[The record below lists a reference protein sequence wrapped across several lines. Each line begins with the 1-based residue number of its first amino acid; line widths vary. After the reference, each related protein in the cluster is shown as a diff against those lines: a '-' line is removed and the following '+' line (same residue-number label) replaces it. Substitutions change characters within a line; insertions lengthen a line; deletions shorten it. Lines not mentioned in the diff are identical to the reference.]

1 MSGAAKK
8 RIIRPHVI
16 TGPKGLRVGRRVI
29 YNGKKGEFVAVV
41 TALASGTAAEVKR
54 YDTDEKIIVS
64 RVDLKYVPKGFKVE
78 KKIAP
83 IQKTVKEASIIKKKT
98 KKTKMKPVT
107 EKSKEKAK
115 EKTGAHWKFIFS
127 DYGHDE
133 DEITKF
139 YVTRNGAIKGA
150 ISFLST
156 YDLFTTTD
164 PEEAIKDFKKMV
176 ESVSDGEEVL
186 TTSSDAFDSMDM
198 RIEIKRIKIEDED
211 SN

>member
-1 MSGAAKK
+1 M
-8 RIIRPHVI
+8 
-16 TGPKGLRVGRRVI
+16 GRRVI
-29 YNGKKGEFVAVV
+29 YDGKKGDFVGVV

-78 KKIAP
+78 KKITP
-83 IQKTVKEASIIKKKT
+83 VQKTVKEASIIKKKT
-98 KKTKMKPVT
+98 KKVKVKPVT
-107 EKSKEKAK
+107 EKAK

-127 DYGHDE
+127 DYGYDE

-186 TTSSDAFDSMDM
+186 TTSRDAFDSMDM

-211 SN
+211 ST